1 MGSVDRR
8 RKARNNKK
16 RTKRISRNTG
26 TLPKTVHENIEE
38 VGSNS
43 GDVIADKGEVE
54 PEVFHQNDGN
64 NELPPDEEAGPFA
77 AATNEEEL
85 QIYFIM
91 NLTVLNNLVN
101 LIGQCPDCRNKCF
114 SVSIDPTKK
123 LGVSQQIITK
133 CPCGCSN
140 SIFF

>member
-1 MGSVDRR
+1 MGSADRR

-26 TLPKTVHENIEE
+26 TLPKTVHENFEE

-43 GDVIADKGEVE
+43 GDVVADEGEVA
-54 PEVFHQNDGN
+54 PEVFPQNDGTQN
-64 NELPPDEEAGPFA
+64 NELPPDDEAGPSAAAPSA

-91 NLTVLNNLVN
+91 NLTVL
-101 LIGQCPDCRNKCF
+101 D
-114 SVSIDPTKK
+114 
-123 LGVSQQIITK
+123 
-133 CPCGCSN
+133 
-140 SIFF
+140 